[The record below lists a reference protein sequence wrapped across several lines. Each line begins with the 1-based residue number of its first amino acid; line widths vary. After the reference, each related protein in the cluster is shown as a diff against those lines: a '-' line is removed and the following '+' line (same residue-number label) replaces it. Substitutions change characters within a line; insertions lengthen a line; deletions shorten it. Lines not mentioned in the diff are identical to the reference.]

1 MGASAICSPVSVK
14 ANSETHAILNYE
26 GGQEKENRD
35 TLKNWKTFFL
45 FA

>member
-1 MGASAICSPVSVK
+1 MGASAIRSPMSVK
-14 ANSETHAILNYE
+14 ANSETHAVLNYE

-35 TLKNWKTFFL
+35 PLKNGKTFFL